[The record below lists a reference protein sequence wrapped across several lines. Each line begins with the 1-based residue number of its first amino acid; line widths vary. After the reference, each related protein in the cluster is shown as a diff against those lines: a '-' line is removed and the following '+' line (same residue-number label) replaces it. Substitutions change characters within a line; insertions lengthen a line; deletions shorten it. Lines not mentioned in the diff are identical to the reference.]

1 MNRYKLSKRFL
12 ALSAAMALLFSQA
25 AFAEEAAPQVV
36 ELNLQQA
43 MEKAFNT
50 NPAIKISGYEKDS
63 ARANL
68 NAARQSRGITITG
81 QHSTT
86 RGGYDDDRT
95 STTIA
100 GFDQSTG
107 TVEYRTVNIGK
118 GISNNHSNTISASIP
133 IYTGGKLS
141 GTIDQAKANYK
152 YYLVGEQKAYNDM
165 RETVTNSYYGM
176 LQADNVQNL
185 SRESVNRLEEHL
197 KNVKAQYDVGVV
209 AKVDVLRSEVEL
221 ADAQQT
227 LIQAENAY
235 HIAEATLNKIVGL
248 PMDTTLKLQDSM
260 QYTPY
265 DNDMKYC
272 LDYAAEHRP
281 ELEQARQNVEAAKGA
296 LKVARS
302 GYMPQVSASASQNWN
317 DTNWPGDE
325 NGNWSVGVG
334 VSMNIFDTGVT
345 LSKIHGAEA
354 DLAKA
359 EESYRDAVDSI
370 MLEVRSTYLNL
381 REAEK
386 RIKTTEVAV
395 AKAEEDY
402 HIAQVRYMAGVGTNT
417 DVLDAQ
423 VALTDAQNNYVQSL
437 YDYNTSKTSLETAIG
452 VPMAFPHTVTVE
464 EAALEQASAE
474 VNGTAQEE
482 KAAEADKPVVSNV
495 PVKK

>member
-86 RGGYDDDRT
+86 RGGYDDNRT
-95 STTIA
+95 STTIV
-100 GFDQSTG
+100 GFDPATG
-107 TVEYRTVNIGK
+107 VEYRTVDIGK
-118 GISNNHSNTISASIP
+118 GIGNNHSNTISASIP

-176 LQADNVQNL
+176 LQADIVQNL
-185 SRESVNRLEEHL
+185 SRESVKRLEEHL

-281 ELEQARQNVEAAKGA
+281 DLEQARQNVEAAKGA